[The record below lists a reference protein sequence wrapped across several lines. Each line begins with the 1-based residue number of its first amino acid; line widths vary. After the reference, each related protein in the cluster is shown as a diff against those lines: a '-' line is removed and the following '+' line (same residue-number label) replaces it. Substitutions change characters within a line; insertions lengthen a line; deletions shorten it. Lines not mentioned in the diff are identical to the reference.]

1 MTKLAAFEERE
12 EQALQPAIQFAKKD
26 YVAMRALIAVIAGT
40 AFYAAVFAGV
50 CAWLLVAV
58 VDNIRIEDILTALL
72 IGVLVYAVFI
82 FLQITG
88 ARRRARKEY
97 DESKE
102 KLTELRR
109 GYRTLSA
116 MYEEEERDRSP
127 ERLQSMIQN
136 DSIY

>member
-1 MTKLAAFEERE
+1 MTKLTVFEERE
-12 EQALQPAIQFAKKD
+12 EQRLQPAIQFAKKD
-26 YVAMRALIAVIAGT
+26 YVAMRALVAVIAGT
-40 AFYAAVFAGV
+40 IFYGAVFAGI
-50 CAWLLVAV
+50 CAWLLVMV

-72 IGVLVYAVFI
+72 VGVLVYAIFI
-82 FLQITG
+82 FIQITG